1 MGLAGVEGG
10 ESLLWDWGKEKG
22 YISEAQRQR

>member
-10 ESLLWDWGKEKG
+10 QSLLWDWGEEKG
-22 YISEAQRQR
+22 HMSEAQRQC